1 MKIVGRK
8 REQRALRE
16 YHESGL
22 PEFLV
27 VYGRRRVG
35 KTFLVREYFKNE
47 FTFYATGL
55 ARSSREEQ
63 LQSFCLAL
71 QEQMDGSEATARN
84 WLEAFAALRRGL
96 EEMPKGRRKV
106 VFLDELPWMD
116 TPKSGFLTAF
126 EHFWN
131 GWGAGREDI
140 FLIVCGSATSWI
152 VKNLFKNKGGLH
164 NRTTRRMRIAP
175 FDLCETEQYLTY
187 KEVEF
192 DRFRIIEAY
201 MAFGGVPYYLSL
213 MAKGRS
219 LPQNIDDLCFA
230 EDAPLKGEFAEV
242 YSTLFKNSDSYIRVV
257 EALSTK
263 ARGLTR
269 NEIIAVTGLASGGGL
284 TKILDELEFCGFI
297 RSFPSFA
304 LDDNLCMYQLVDP
317 FSLFYLRFMKAR
329 RPKNPR
335 YWSSNLDNPSLN
347 AWRGYAFEQVCL
359 SHTEQIKE
367 ALGVAAISTEISSWR
382 SSKSV
387 PGAQIDLLIDR
398 RDGIINLCES
408 KYSKGPFAVDA
419 AYESNLLNKLSAFR
433 SESRTK
439 KAVHLTM
446 VTTYGVTKGRHS
458 GIVQAE
464 VTMDDLFTPGRL

>member
-1 MKIVGRK
+1 MKIIGRK
-8 REQRALRE
+8 KEQKALKE
-16 YHESGL
+16 YYESGS

-27 VYGRRRVG
+27 VYGRRRIG
-35 KTFLVREYFKNE
+35 KTFLVREYFKGK
-47 FTFYATGL
+47 FAFYVTGL
-55 ARSSREEQ
+55 ARGSKEEQ
-63 LQSFCLAL
+63 LQSFCLAVR
-71 QEQMDGSEATARN
+71 EQLDGPEATANN
-84 WLEAFAALRRGL
+84 WLEAFTTLRHGL
-96 EEMPKGRRKV
+96 EKLPGNRRKI

-131 GWGAGREDI
+131 GWAAGREDI

-164 NRTTRRMRIAP
+164 NRATRRMRIVP
-175 FDLCETEQYLTY
+175 FDLCETEQDLTY

-219 LPQNIDDLCFA
+219 LPQNIDDLCFT

-242 YSTLFKNSDSYIRVV
+242 YSTLFKNSDKYIKVT

-263 ARGLTR
+263 TRGLTR
-269 NEIIAVTGLASGGGL
+269 NEIIAITGLASGGGF
-284 TKILDELEFCGFI
+284 TNILDELEFCGFI

-304 LDDNLCMYQLVDP
+304 LKDNLCMYQLVDP

-359 SHTEQIKE
+359 SHTEQIKD
-367 ALGVAAISTEISSWR
+367 ALGVAAISTEMSSWR
-382 SSKSV
+382 SLKVV
-387 PGAQIDLLIDR
+387 PGAQVDLLIDR
-398 RDGIINLCES
+398 RDGIINLCEA
-408 KYSKGPFAVDA
+408 KYSKGIFTIDA
-419 AYESNLLNKLSAFR
+419 AYESNLLNKLAAFK
-433 SESRTK
+433 SESKTK

-446 VTTYGVTKGRHS
+446 ITTYGVAKGKHS
-458 GIVQAE
+458 GVIQTE
-464 VTMDDLFTPGRL
+464 VTMDDLFTPAR